1 MRQPAKRRYVSLVLA
16 IIAVAALLSSCAF
29 VRPDAQH
36 DMIEGFF
43 GVVPVVLTG
52 VFVGLAGT
60 LVGAGGGFILVPILL
75 LMYGF
80 TPQHAIGTSTAVVFL
95 NALSGTFSY
104 MSQQRIDYEL
114 GVKFAVVAVPG
125 VVIGAIVSQAF
136 NMTVFSIIFAILLMA
151 VTYTLIFVDEF
162 SLICSKSQSEPD
174 TRIVYDS
181 TGETHTYS
189 PDMAV
194 GFGGS
199 FLVGILS
206 GLLGVGGGLMH
217 VPLMTFIGIPIH
229 IAAATSHFIIVVTSF
244 FGVMIFAGMKTIDLD
259 YTVFLG
265 IGTILGAY
273 YGAKLAMAVH
283 PEVIKRVIAVLLLI
297 VSVKLIIGII

>member
-1 MRQPAKRRYVSLVLA
+1 MLRRVCLALALVWA
-16 IIAVAALLSSCAF
+16 AALMGGCAF

-36 DMIEGFF
+36 DMIQGFF

-52 VFVGLAGT
+52 VFVGLVGT

-75 LMYGF
+75 IMYGF

-95 NALSGTFSY
+95 NALSGTFAY
-104 MSQQRIDYEL
+104 MSQERIDYGL
-114 GVKFAVVAVPG
+114 GVKFSVVAVPG
-125 VVIGAIVSQAF
+125 VVIGAIFSQQF
-136 NMTVFSIIFAILLMA
+136 NMVVFSVIFALLLMA
-151 VTYTLIFVDEF
+151 VTYTLVFVDEF
-162 SLICSKSQSEPD
+162 YLVCSKSQTEPT
-174 TRIVYDS
+174 TRVVYDS

-217 VPLMTFIGIPIH
+217 VPLMNFIGIPIH
-229 IAAATSHFIIVVTSF
+229 IAAATSHFIIVITSF
-244 FGVMIFAGMKTIDLD
+244 FGVMIFAGLKTIDLD

-273 YGAKLAMAVH
+273 YGARLAMAVDS
-283 PEVIKRVIAVLLLI
+283 EVIKKVIAVLLLI
-297 VSVKLIIGII
+297 VSVKLILGII

>member
-1 MRQPAKRRYVSLVLA
+1 MRPARVTALLMV
-16 IIAVAALLSSCAF
+16 IAAALLGGCAF
-29 VRPDAQH
+29 TRPEAQH
-36 DMIEGFF
+36 DMIQGFL

-52 VFVGLAGT
+52 VFVGLIGT

-75 LMYGF
+75 IMYGF

-104 MSQQRIDYEL
+104 MSQERIDYGL
-114 GVKFAVVAVPG
+114 GVKFSVVAVPG
-125 VVIGAIVSQAF
+125 VVIGAIVSQSF
-136 NMTVFSIIFAILLMA
+136 NMTVFSIIFALLLMA
-151 VTYTLIFVDEF
+151 VTYTLVFVDEF
-162 SLICSKSQSEPD
+162 TLVCAKAQSEPA
-174 TRIVYDS
+174 TRVVYDS
-181 TGETHTYS
+181 SGQTHTYN
-189 PDMAV
+189 PDLAV
-194 GFGGS
+194 GYGGS

-217 VPLMTFIGIPIH
+217 VPLMNFIGIPIH
-229 IAAATSHFIIVVTSF
+229 IAAATSHFIIVITSF

-273 YGAKLAMAVH
+273 YGARLAMSVNSD
-283 PEVIKRVIAVLLLI
+283 VIKKVIAVLLLI

>member
-1 MRQPAKRRYVSLVLA
+1 MRQTMFRRVCLA
-16 IIAVAALLSSCAF
+16 LALAGAAALLGGCAF

-36 DMIEGFF
+36 DMIQGFF

-52 VFVGLAGT
+52 VFVGLVGT

-75 LMYGF
+75 IMYGF

-95 NALSGTFSY
+95 NALSGTFAY
-104 MSQQRIDYEL
+104 MSQERIDYGL
-114 GVKFAVVAVPG
+114 GVKFSVVAVPG
-125 VVIGAIVSQAF
+125 VVIGAILSQQF
-136 NMTVFSIIFAILLMA
+136 NMVVFSVIFALLLMA
-151 VTYTLIFVDEF
+151 VTYTLVFVDEF
-162 SLICSKSQSEPD
+162 CLVCSKSQTEPT
-174 TRIVYDS
+174 TRVVYDS

-217 VPLMTFIGIPIH
+217 VPLMNFIGIPIH
-229 IAAATSHFIIVVTSF
+229 IAAATSHFIIVITSF
-244 FGVMIFAGMKTIDLD
+244 FGVMIFAGLKTIDLD

-273 YGAKLAMAVH
+273 YGARLAMAVDS
-283 PEVIKRVIAVLLLI
+283 EVIKKVIAVLLLI
-297 VSVKLIIGII
+297 VSVKLILGII